1 MGISTRAL
9 LDQGPLSPHQPT
21 VHRQLL
27 RDLYASRAKPTFGA
41 SRDFAQR
48 APSPR
53 LKIAFYLLG
62 ARKTRDMRRAFPV
75 HRLRLAPF
83 GPRDVVAFVLIVVAA
98 SNGIVARKLWAV
110 PVSYESSYYV
120 CAIALWYCR
129 ILVSCVLVRVMGGH
143 LGCGLCHARSRACGR
158 LGAMAGPRGGRG
170 V

>member
-1 MGISTRAL
+1 M
-9 LDQGPLSPHQPT
+9 
-21 VHRQLL
+21 
-27 RDLYASRAKPTFGA
+27 
-41 SRDFAQR
+41 
-48 APSPR
+48 
-53 LKIAFYLLG
+53 
-62 ARKTRDMRRAFPV
+62 